1 MALVDDGNREFNI
14 LPGKFSL
21 KLGKKMPIETL
32 YRCADP
38 SKSTHLQVKTMTD
51 INQAEKS
58 SGAVSANVPRE
69 AKTMVMTRPKE
80 KVIGPRL
87 VCTTASGESKI
98 YPLNKTQLVIG
109 RSVEADLNL
118 LDPLVSRKHCVIEN
132 RQDGFVVRNV
142 STTNPLLLN
151 DKPIA
156 EKRLYTGDQIRIGS
170 ATLAFISDRARDEKK
185 LDAVTLS
192 RNKQSGWGLW
202 FSVFL
207 LIILVGY
214 FGYFQAYTPLKVK
227 WALSAVSK
235 QIKLGKY
242 LSAQNSL
249 KHLLDLDLSPEHRD
263 QTKELLVEST
273 LAITQQKAQNEDLN
287 AVMEYLKNYLA
298 EYGVGKE
305 SEVLWDQLDYYRLTR
320 AHRLESAKDFQPAL
334 RQYAAIK
341 EDSIYFEEAHKA
353 IRRIWLAHQQQP
365 RKDQTL
371 AQLLKEAETHFRAQR
386 YLKPVNQNAYL
397 LYQAALTLEP
407 GNGLAL
413 KRIDQMK
420 SFYREHGDKYFVQR
434 NWSRALSYF
443 ERYYLIDTETQEINH
458 KMMICR
464 EKLVRGEQKNS
475 NEQVEKKEEIKRL
488 LEESGT
494 ESSWIM
500 KYLFEDQ
507 QSETDSE
514 KPW

>member
-1 MALVDDGNREFNI
+1 MTATENSWNI
-14 LPGKFSL
+14 LPGNLSL
-21 KLGKKMPIETL
+21 KPNKKMPIKTL
-32 YRCADP
+32 YRRADP
-38 SKSTHLQVKTMTD
+38 SKSTHPQAGTMAD
-51 INQAEKS
+51 INQEEKS
-58 SGAVSANVPRE
+58 PGAVSADVPRE
-69 AKTMVMTRPKE
+69 AKTMVMTRTKE

-98 YPLNKTQLVIG
+98 YPLNKTKLVIG
-109 RSVEADLNL
+109 RSVEADLSL
-118 LDPLVSRKHCVIEN
+118 LDPLISRKHCVIEN
-132 RQDGFVVRNV
+132 RQDGFVVRNI

-156 EKRLYTGDQIRIGS
+156 EKRLYTGDQIRVGS

-185 LDAVTLS
+185 LDAKMFS
-192 RNKQSGWGLW
+192 QNKQPGWGLRLAV
-202 FSVFL
+202 SL

-214 FGYFQAYTPLKVK
+214 FGYFQVYTPLKVK

-242 LSAQNSL
+242 LPAQNSL

-263 QTKELLVEST
+263 LAKELLADST
-273 LAITQQKAQNEDLN
+273 LAITQQKARSKDLK
-287 AVMEYLKNYLA
+287 AVMDYLKNYLA
-298 EYGVGKE
+298 QYGAGKE
-305 SEVLWDQLDYYRLTR
+305 SEVLWDRLDYYRLTW
-320 AHRLESAKDFQPAL
+320 AYGLESNKDFQPAL
-334 RQYAAIK
+334 KHYAAIK

-371 AQLLKEAETHFRAQR
+371 EQILNEAEAHFRAQR

-397 LYQAALTLEP
+397 LYHAALTLDP
-407 GNGLAL
+407 GNELSH

-420 SFYREHGDKYFVQR
+420 SFYREHGEKYFVQK

-443 ERYYLIDTETQEINH
+443 ERYYLIDNETKEINQ
-458 KMMICR
+458 KMIICR
-464 EKLVRGEQKNS
+464 EKLFETRAS
-475 NEQVEKKEEIKRL
+475 
-488 LEESGT
+488 EESGT
-494 ESSWIM
+494 GSSWIM

-507 QSETDSE
+507 QGEIGSERT
-514 KPW
+514 W

>member
-1 MALVDDGNREFNI
+1 MV
-14 LPGKFSL
+14 
-21 KLGKKMPIETL
+21 
-32 YRCADP
+32 
-38 SKSTHLQVKTMTD
+38 D
-51 INQAEKS
+51 INQSEKNP
-58 SGAVSANVPRE
+58 GAVSAKVPRE
-69 AKTMVMTRPKE
+69 AKTIVMTGKKE

-87 VCTTASGESKI
+87 VCTTASGESNI
-98 YPLNKTQLVIG
+98 YPLNKTKLVIG

-156 EKRLYTGDQIRIGS
+156 EKRLYTGDQIRVGS

-185 LDAVTLS
+185 LDAKMLS
-192 RNKQSGWGLW
+192 PNKRSGWGLW
-202 FSVFL
+202 FTVSL
-207 LIILVGY
+207 LIISVGY

-249 KHLLDLDLSPEHRD
+249 KHLLDLDLSPEHRNLA
-263 QTKELLVEST
+263 KELIAEST
-273 LAITQQKAQNEDLN
+273 LAITQQKAQIEDLN
-287 AVMEYLKNYLA
+287 TVMDYLKDYLA
-298 EYGVGKE
+298 EYGAGKE
-305 SEVLWDQLDYYRLTR
+305 SEALWDRLDYYRLSQ
-320 AHRLESAKDFQPAL
+320 AHHLESAKDFQPAL

-353 IRRIWLAHQQQP
+353 IRRIWLAHQQAP

-371 AQLLKEAETHFRAQR
+371 AQLLKEAESHFRAQR

-397 LYQAALTLEP
+397 LYRAALSLEP
-407 GNGLAL
+407 GNKLSL
-413 KRIDQMK
+413 ERIDQMK
-420 SFYREHGDKYFVQR
+420 SFYRENGDKYYVEKK
-434 NWSRALSYF
+434 WSQALSYF
-443 ERYYLIDTETQEINH
+443 ERYYLIDTETKEINQ
-458 KMMICR
+458 KMIICR
-464 EKLVRGEQKNS
+464 EKLSNSRALDQKAGPAESSSKKRVRGKQKN
-475 NEQVEKKEEIKRL
+475 NNKQAEKKEEIKRL

-507 QSETDSE
+507 QNEIDSE

>member
-1 MALVDDGNREFNI
+1 
-14 LPGKFSL
+14 
-21 KLGKKMPIETL
+21 MPIRTL

-38 SKSTHLQVKTMTD
+38 SKSNHLQVETMTE
-51 INQAEKS
+51 INQEENRTN
-58 SGAVSANVPRE
+58 AVSADVPRE
-69 AKTMVMTRPKE
+69 AKTMVMTRTEE

-87 VCTTASGESKI
+87 VCTTASGESRI
-98 YPLNKTQLVIG
+98 YPLNETKLVIG
-109 RSVEADLNL
+109 RSVESDLNL

-132 RQDGFVVRNV
+132 RQDGFVLRNV

-151 DKPIA
+151 DKPVT

-185 LDAVTLS
+185 LDTKMLSQAKNSRWGMWFAVSILIVLLGYLS
-192 RNKQSGWGLW
+192 
-202 FSVFL
+202 
-207 LIILVGY
+207 
-214 FGYFQAYTPLKVK
+214 YFQAYTPLKIN

-249 KHLLDLDLSPEHRD
+249 KHLLDLNLSPEHRD
-263 QTKELLVEST
+263 QAKELMTEST
-273 LAITQQKAQNEDLN
+273 LAIIQQMAQTDDLH
-287 AVMEYLKNYLA
+287 AVIDYLKNYLA
-298 EYGVGKE
+298 EHGAGKE
-305 SEVLWDQLDYYRLTR
+305 SEVIWDRLDYYRLTL
-320 AHRLESAKDFQPAL
+320 AQRLELAKDFQPAL

-353 IRRIWLAHQQQP
+353 IGRIWLAHQKRP

-407 GNGLAL
+407 KNGLAL

-420 SFYREHGDKYFVQR
+420 SFYRENGEKYFSQG
-434 NWSRALSYF
+434 NWPRALSYF
-443 ERYYLIDTETQEINH
+443 ERYYLIDTETKEINH
-458 KMMICR
+458 KMIICR
-464 EKLVRGEQKNS
+464 EKLARARGLDQKAGSAKTSSKKMMRGKKKNS
-475 NEQVEKKEEIKRL
+475 IEQAEKKEEIKRL

-494 ESSWIM
+494 ESTWIM

-507 QSETDSE
+507 QGEGDSE